1 MTESALTDLKDKIKN
16 VFNNEKGI
24 EQPDK
29 IIHVVEKIVDFNE
42 RYQEGQGLK
51 ILTLNQMLS
60 RLPVSLAQL
69 KSRNSSKKK
78 KTNKLINEMRQLLYT
93 LHRSKKLTET
103 IYNSLINTI

>member
-29 IIHVVEKIVDFNE
+29 IMHVVEKIVDFNE

-51 ILTLNQMLS
+51 IL
-60 RLPVSLAQL
+60 
-69 KSRNSSKKK
+69 SS
-78 KTNKLINEMRQLLYT
+78 I
-93 LHRSKKLTET
+93 S
-103 IYNSLINTI
+103 